1 MAAQPAR
8 MQRSVS
14 VLAIVLSTWLWAA
27 AARSA
32 PGPRIEVAFAIDAT
46 GSMGPYIAQARARI
60 GQIAQSLAEGEPKP
74 DVRFALVAFRD
85 KGDEFVTR
93 VKPFTP
99 KLEVMKAYLDAT
111 EAGGGGDT
119 PEAVLEGLKAAL
131 VELAWTPKSSK
142 GDENVVRLIYL
153 VGDAPA
159 QHYADS
165 PNESWLAREARQRGV
180 VLHSIACGTDV
191 SLESTFD
198 GLARHTEGRFFR
210 LDDAASRVAR
220 AGTPGKSSGLSGT
233 LTDTTRAYSSSIG
246 VDYASGVGEN
256 VTAVALSGIEPLGA
270 RSGLMGAHVRW
281 ARTGAVWSALWR
293 AHVSAMPAADQPP
306 VPAIDFS
313 KQQVLVL
320 GGSDVGLELLAV
332 ERRGALRVARVKPG
346 GVPGVRFFVVDA
358 GGSK

>member
-1 MAAQPAR
+1 
-8 MQRSVS
+8 
-14 VLAIVLSTWLWAA
+14 
-27 AARSA
+27 
-32 PGPRIEVAFAIDAT
+32 
-46 GSMGPYIAQARARI
+46 MGPYIEQARARI

-99 KLEVMKAYLDAT
+99 KLEEMKAYLDAT
-111 EAGGGGDT
+111 VANGGGDP

-131 VELAWTPKSSK
+131 VELSWTPKQSK

-165 PNESWLAREARQRGV
+165 PDESWLAREARGRGI
-180 VLHSIACGTDV
+180 VLHSIACGTDA
-191 SLESTFD
+191 SLEATFD

-210 LDDAASRVAR
+210 LDESARRVAR
-220 AGTPGKSSGLSGT
+220 AGLVGQSSSGLSGT

-246 VDYASGVGEN
+246 VDYASSSGQPI
-256 VTAVALSGIEPLGA
+256 AALPLGGVEA
-270 RSGLMGAHVRW
+270 LGERSGLLGAHVRW
-281 ARTGAVWSALWR
+281 ARTGAVWSALWK
-293 AHVSAMPAADQPP
+293 AHVSALPAAEQPP
-306 VPAIDFS
+306 VPVIDFA

-320 GGSDVGLELLAV
+320 GGSDAGLELLAL
-332 ERRGALRVARVKPG
+332 ERQGSRRVAKVKPAN
-346 GVPGVRFFVVDA
+346 VPGVRFFIVDA
-358 GGSK
+358 GGIK